1 MLSDAPIDLHTRCF
15 FFRSLP
21 LGVDLPCFFPLF
33 FDGGFEAIAL
43 AHRLFVSSRLSF
55 ALFFFLSQIVGVV
68 TPEFGNTAVFELPD
82 LVHYLIE
89 KITVMAHNEQSPI
102 KCLELSDE
110 KADAVLVEVARR
122 LVGEDRACMLGEC
135 RGNLGACFLPAAH
148 RLLRHS
154 GDVETGEHLTTVLS
168 RIKVEFIELADEGN
182 AAEAPDVGV
191 RNGKIAAQ
199 NFKQAGFACAIVSH
213 QADAIVGVDF
223 QLFDIQDIAAGI
235 FQKDVFSFDYEFH
248 RLNRLL
254 CISLLLEAQPCQKR
268 LLTSIFRLCPI
279 AGASVLTL
287 RKPANPKMIVGD
299 E

>member
-1 MLSDAPIDLHTRCF
+1 M
-15 FFRSLP
+15 
-21 LGVDLPCFFPLF
+21 F
-33 FDGGFEAIAL
+33 FDGGFKALAL
-43 AHRLFVSSRLSF
+43 AHRLFVSSRLNF

-89 KITVMAHNEQSPI
+89 KITVMAHNEQGSI

-122 LVGEDRACMLGEC
+122 LISKDRACMLGER
-135 RGNLGACFLPAAH
+135 RGNLGACLLSAAH

-154 GDVETGEHLTTVLS
+154 GDVETGEHLTTALS

-182 AAEAPDVGV
+182 AAETPDVGV

-199 NFKQAGFACAIVSH
+199 NFKQASFACAIVSH

-254 CISLLLEAQPCQKR
+254 CISVLLEAQPCQKR

>member
-1 MLSDAPIDLHTRCF
+1 M
-15 FFRSLP
+15 
-21 LGVDLPCFFPLF
+21 
-33 FDGGFEAIAL
+33 
-43 AHRLFVSSRLSF
+43 
-55 ALFFFLSQIVGVV
+55 
-68 TPEFGNTAVFELPD
+68 
-82 LVHYLIE
+82 
-89 KITVMAHNEQSPI
+89 TVMAHDEQGPI

-122 LVGEDRACMLGEC
+122 LVGEDRACMLGER
-135 RGNLGACFLPAAH
+135 RGNLGACFLSAAH

-154 GDVETGEHLTTVLS
+154 GDVETGEHLTVVLS

-248 RLNRLL
+248 KLNHLL
-254 CISLLLEAQPCQKR
+254 CIVVFWKR
-268 LLTSIFRLCPI
+268 SHANKESFTSIFRLCPI

>member
-1 MLSDAPIDLHTRCF
+1 M
-15 FFRSLP
+15 
-21 LGVDLPCFFPLF
+21 
-33 FDGGFEAIAL
+33 
-43 AHRLFVSSRLSF
+43 
-55 ALFFFLSQIVGVV
+55 
-68 TPEFGNTAVFELPD
+68 
-82 LVHYLIE
+82 
-89 KITVMAHNEQSPI
+89 
-102 KCLELSDE
+102 SDE

-154 GDVETGEHLTTVLS
+154 GDVETGEHLTTALS

-182 AAEAPDVGV
+182 AAETPDVGV

-254 CISLLLEAQPCQKR
+254 CISLLLEAQPCQKM
-268 LLTSIFRLCPI
+268 I
-279 AGASVLTL
+279 AHVDFSPLPNCRRERFDLAQAGKSENDSWRRIRSAMWDVSAIPRR
-287 RKPANPKMIVGD
+287 RKGLKAD
-299 E
+299 A